1 MSLRP
6 SACLALCLLLLA
18 PAALAE
24 GGTVLLGPDQPES
37 LVDAARLAGETKNTY
52 KITVG
57 GSADG
62 ILSFDLKPNE
72 RTMHT
77 NLLLMDADG
86 GTLEETY
93 ADQDGKVARLQS
105 VVGPGRYT
113 LEVGDTHGV
122 ARQKPYRLT
131 SRFQPVSDRYE
142 PNDTFEQAKP
152 LQPGEAVQI
161 TLFRFNDSDQDT
173 FVYRHKGGSLHVQT
187 GFASNISPAL
197 KVYTPHHEEVG
208 AAFATNPGAALTYDE
223 EQPAGTYYLVVTDGT
238 GNTLPHPLTLTARSR

>member
-6 SACLALCLLLLA
+6 AAAFALCLLLLA

-24 GGTVLLGPDQPES
+24 GGHVQLGPDQPES
-37 LVDAARLAGETKNTY
+37 LVDAARLQADAKNAY
-52 KITVG
+52 AITVA

-62 ILSFDLKPNE
+62 ILSCDLKPNV
-72 RTMHT
+72 RTMHA

-86 GTLEETY
+86 GTLAEAY
-93 ADQDGKVARLQS
+93 ADQDGKVARLQC

-122 ARQKPYRLT
+122 TRQKPYRLT
-131 SRFQPVSDRYE
+131 SRFQAVSDRYE

-152 LQPGEAVQI
+152 LHPGEAVQI
-161 TLFRFNDSDQDT
+161 TLFRFHESDQDT

-197 KVYTPHHEEVG
+197 KVYSPQHEEVG
-208 AAFATNPGAALTYDE
+208 AAYATNPGAALTYDE